1 MRVAT
6 AIVVAALL
14 GGVTR
19 AEEDAESRARAHY
32 QIGVGLYR
40 LGDYRGALKEFAA
53 GYDLAHKAGFLLNL
67 GQTHRKLGDL
77 ARARDFYRQFLDEAP
92 AGDPA
97 RPQARQVLEELDEAL
112 RRSPPPTAPP
122 PSALPPTAPPPEAA
136 AVPANAAPGPRVG
149 PPAVRATTHRHR
161 RALQIAGITLGI
173 AGVGLVGGGI
183 GAAFAADN
191 TARELNRLDQSGA
204 PFDAD
209 KDAAYGR
216 DRALEGAFFGLGG
229 ALAITGVV
237 LLSVGAR

>member
-6 AIVVAALL
+6 AIVMAALL
-14 GGVTR
+14 GGVSR

-67 GQTHRKLGDL
+67 GQTCRKLGEL
-77 ARARDFYRQFLDEAP
+77 GRARDYYRQFLDEAP

-112 RRSPPPTAPP
+112 RRSPP
-122 PSALPPTAPPPEAA
+122 EAA
-136 AVPANAAPGPRVG
+136 VAPASAAAAAPADAEPEPRVG
-149 PPAVRATTHRHR
+149 PPAVRAAPHRHR
-161 RALQIAGITLGI
+161 RALQIAGITVGI

-183 GAAFAADN
+183 GAAFAADA
-191 TARELNRLDQSGA
+191 TARDLNRLDRSGA

-209 KDAAYGR
+209 KDAAYSR
-216 DRALEGAFFGLGG
+216 DRALEGAFLGVGG
-229 ALAITGVV
+229 ALALTGVV
-237 LLSVGAR
+237 LLSVSAR